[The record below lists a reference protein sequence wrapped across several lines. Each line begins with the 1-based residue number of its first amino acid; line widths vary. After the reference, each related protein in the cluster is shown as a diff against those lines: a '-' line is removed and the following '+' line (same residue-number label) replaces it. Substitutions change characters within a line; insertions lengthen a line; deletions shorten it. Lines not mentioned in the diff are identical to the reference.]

1 MAIVTSSISEPEN
14 LLNSSQV
21 PIDKDSPSGLQL
33 QPGAIT
39 MSCISTLR
47 KEGLK
52 LTPQRK
58 LIIDAIHDAEAH
70 LTAEE
75 IIAHVQAR
83 MPEVHKSTI
92 YRTLELLEEAGCVF
106 RSELGDHFIY
116 HHAEGGHHHHPVCS
130 RCGRTI
136 ECDEDLF
143 TPVEKSLTEKYG
155 FSVDFKHLVMSGVCK
170 ECRSKSN

>member
-1 MAIVTSSISEPEN
+1 
-14 LLNSSQV
+14 
-21 PIDKDSPSGLQL
+21 
-33 QPGAIT
+33 
-39 MSCISTLR
+39 MSCIKTL
-47 KEGLK
+47 KQKGLK

-58 LIIDAIHDAEAH
+58 LIIDAIHETEAH

-92 YRTLELLEEAGCVF
+92 YRTLELLEGAGCVF
-106 RSELGDHFIY
+106 KSELGDHSIY
-116 HHAEGGHHHHPVCS
+116 HHAEEGHHHHLVCS
-130 RCGRTI
+130 RCGKTI

-143 TPVEKSLTEKYG
+143 TSVEGSLVEKYG
-155 FSVDFKHLVMSGVCK
+155 FRFDFNHLVMSGLCE